1 MHILTLV
8 SEICDPQNDWA
19 KCMPPYICV
28 RWGGVV
34 TENEMSASLSVLKS
48 LRAEVTKGRFKNSDW
63 GGASG

>member
-1 MHILTLV
+1 MIGQNVCPHIFV
-8 SEICDPQNDWA
+8 CGG
-19 KCMPPYICV
+19 
-28 RWGGVV
+28 GGVV